1 MENWQMCTCN
11 QHASTETPAAVVNGV
26 TFKVEDMTCAH
37 CAGTIRN
44 ALKEAMPHAAVSI
57 DIDSQEVTVGGDPE
71 AAAAVIREAGY
82 EPKVLAH

>member
-1 MENWQMCTCN
+1 MCSCS
-11 QHASTETPAAVVNGV
+11 QHASAEATTASVNGV

-44 ALKEAMPHAAVSI
+44 ALKEAMPQSAVSI
-57 DIDSQEVTVGGDPE
+57 DIDAQEVTVDGDAD

-82 EPKVLAH
+82 EPRVLVN